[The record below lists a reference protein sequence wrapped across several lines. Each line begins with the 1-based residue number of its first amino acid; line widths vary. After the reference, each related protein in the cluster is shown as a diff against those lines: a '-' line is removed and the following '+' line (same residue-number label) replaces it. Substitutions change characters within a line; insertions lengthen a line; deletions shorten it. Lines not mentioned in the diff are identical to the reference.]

1 MVIWSTTL
9 KELQNP
15 TDWAENNRWIRQ
27 GGTET
32 MGTSV
37 WVAIGIAIAAALGLF
52 GKSKKKNNISRIIF
66 YKVNRRRLF
75 SK

>member
-1 MVIWSTTL
+1 MEHTL

-15 TDWAENNRWIRQ
+15 TDWVENNRWIRQ

-32 MGTSV
+32 MGTGV

-52 GKSKKKNNISRIIF
+52 GKSKKK
-66 YKVNRRRLF
+66 K
-75 SK
+75 